1 MVAWKDIC
9 SSSPGRSQKS
19 QLAAEQPSQE
29 NVGSHQK
36 KDTPHPRAK
45 EKPQQ
50 DSRRGKTTIR
60 IKPHTRQR
68 CSEGSNK
75 PCMHQDPDTPKR
87 LSQNGNRM
95 PPAEVW
101 VSSELLQGRGSGC
114 STPGYGNM
122 PSGRRSPLNPP

>member
-101 VSSELLQGRGSGC
+101 VSSELLQGQGLWVQY
-114 STPGYGNM
+114 TWVWQYA
-122 PSGRRSPLNPP
+122 LW